1 MNFPSDIDVITEA
14 VHSVSQ
20 TMDSRHF
27 AEEYVRRRALA
38 EKGKI
43 VEMHAGLSQS
53 AHHAQNESKGWS
65 EVARKG
71 PVNAAKAQEE
81 SNAFKIVPAKKK
93 GKK

>member
-43 VEMHAGLSQS
+43 VEMAGIPS
-53 AHHAQNESKGWS
+53 AHHAASESKGWS

-71 PVNAAKAQEE
+71 PISAAKAQEE